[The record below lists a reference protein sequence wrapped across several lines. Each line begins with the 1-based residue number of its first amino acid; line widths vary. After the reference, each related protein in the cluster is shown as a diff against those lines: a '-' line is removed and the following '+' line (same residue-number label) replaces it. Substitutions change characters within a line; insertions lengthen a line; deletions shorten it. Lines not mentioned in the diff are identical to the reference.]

1 MAEKGRRD
9 KTGNR
14 FQDTVAPGSA
24 LQAVLI
30 KQDEIIDQLK
40 ALTAKM
46 DADFADVTNASTDY
60 AASITDA
67 LDKVELK

>member
-1 MAEKGRRD
+1 MADKGR
-9 KTGNR
+9 KGPKKR
-14 FQDTVAPGSA
+14 FIDDIPQSGA

-30 KQDEIIDQLK
+30 KQDELIDQIK

-60 AASITDA
+60 ASSISDGIA
-67 LDKVELK
+67 KVKLS